1 MNTFDKIIYASLR
14 ESVLTLAKDDLDPV
28 VFQPNVEGTPVLRET
43 IRIQILKDID
53 EIRKIL
59 PVVNFY
65 IIGSILTKNY
75 DVKTDIDVSVQV
87 DAQQVDSIA
96 TADVMHLLANLNGRM
111 AGETA
116 HPINY
121 YVVLEDFDDTKVD
134 AAYDVINDKWLKLPK
149 AYEPDIE
156 KWSLKFQET
165 LKSIDITTGE
175 IRRDL
180 MDIEEIRGMHT
191 TKIKKLK
198 ILMKQKLQ
206 HLEELLKQ
214 LVSVHRDTKML
225 RKMAFDR
232 FLTPHEI
239 QEYGT
244 RNMLPENILYKL
256 LEKYYYIKFIKK
268 IESILDERDELELT
282 DVPQIKKVMGDL
294 WKASPNT

>member
-1 MNTFDKIIYASLR
+1 MNTFDRMVYTKLR
-14 ESVLTLAKDDLDPV
+14 ESVLTLAKDELDPV
-28 VFQPNVEGTPVLRET
+28 IFQPNDEGTPTLREN

-53 EIRKIL
+53 EIRKVL

-75 DVKTDIDVSVQV
+75 DVRTDIDVSVQI
-87 DAQQVDSIA
+87 DAQQVDSIS
-96 TADVMHLLANLNGRM
+96 TADIMHLLTNLNGRM

-134 AAYDVINDKWLKLPK
+134 AAYDIVNDKWLKLPK
-149 AYEPDIE
+149 AYEPDVE

-165 LKSIDITTGE
+165 LKSIDIATGA

-180 MDIEEIRGMHT
+180 IDIEEIRGLHT
-191 TKIKKLK
+191 NKIKKLK

-239 QEYGT
+239 QEYGS
-244 RNMLPENILYKL
+244 RNLLPENILYKL

-268 IESILDERDELELT
+268 IESILDERNELELT
-282 DVPQIKKVMGDL
+282 DVPAIKRTMGDL